1 MKKLIWR
8 NFWKKL
14 WGKNYQIATL
24 CNWTIFYVKS
34 DTFSEVFK
42 WLVLI
47 LGRKL
52 LYQLS
57 ILIPACIP
65 ILKITWNQLTHF
77 DEKFTL
83 WLIMEKFRQ
92 TKTFL
97 LAEEV
102 IFALIWRKI
111 RYLDINTMYTINF
124 NLMWWVVL
132 AFSFSILIA
141 K

>member
-1 MKKLIWR
+1 
-8 NFWKKL
+8 
-14 WGKNYQIATL
+14 
-24 CNWTIFYVKS
+24 
-34 DTFSEVFK
+34 
-42 WLVLI
+42 
-47 LGRKL
+47 
-52 LYQLS
+52 
-57 ILIPACIP
+57 
-65 ILKITWNQLTHF
+65 
-77 DEKFTL
+77 
-83 WLIMEKFRQ
+83 MEKFRQ